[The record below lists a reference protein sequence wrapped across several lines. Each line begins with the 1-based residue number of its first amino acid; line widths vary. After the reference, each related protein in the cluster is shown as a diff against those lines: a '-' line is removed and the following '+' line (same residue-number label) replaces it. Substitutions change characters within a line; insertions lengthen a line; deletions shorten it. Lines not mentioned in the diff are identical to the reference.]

1 MQISEASIFAE
12 MDFIPL
18 ILTFCVAL
26 LIGLEFGMMCGFL
39 ISVTYLLYY
48 AARPGVKV
56 KKGYVSQLSFLD
68 SWLCL

>member
-1 MQISEASIFAE
+1 M
-12 MDFIPL
+12 
-18 ILTFCVAL
+18 ILTFCIAL

-56 KKGYVSQLSFLD
+56 KKGYVRSLSLLSFSFTPNALD
-68 SWLCL
+68 NLKFLFAC